1 MDMGAQVAL
10 PESYIVRVLRRSSGG
25 RRALVGMIEVVR
37 TRVVRPFRTAAEL
50 WTVITG
56 GPRRKRVNRAHK
68 PGRNSSSDRR
78 GG

>member
-1 MDMGAQVAL
+1 MAL
-10 PESYIVRVLRRSSGG
+10 PESYIVRVLRRRSGG

-50 WTVITG
+50 WVVITG
-56 GPRRKRVNRAHK
+56 RPRRKRVNRAHK
-68 PGRNSSSDRR
+68 PRRTNSSDHS